1 MWVNYYFMI
10 VSAVI
15 LMVSIILMVFSSCV
29 ETRTKKGLVD
39 ASSRMARVN
48 NNENYQNFLCVLF
61 IVGLIVLIVTGVSAL
76 IVEVGVK
83 SDILLWIEK
92 KDMMS
97 QVVEA
102 GGDLDNI
109 SITQTKI
116 EFNNWLVSAR
126 VELERWGT
134 WSTWWPHKEI
144 IESLEYWI

>member
-15 LMVSIILMVFSSCV
+15 LVVSIVLMVFSSYV
-29 ETRTKKGLVD
+29 ETRTKKGLID

-48 NNENYQNFLCVLF
+48 NNENYQNFLYFLF
-61 IVGLIVLIVTGVSAL
+61 IVGLFVLIATGVLTL

-83 SDILLWIEK
+83 SDILLWVEK
-92 KDMMS
+92 KDMM
-97 QVVEA
+97 QRVVEA

-116 EFNNWLVSAR
+116 EFNNWLASAK

-134 WSTWWPHKEI
+134 WSTWWPYKEI

>member
-15 LMVSIILMVFSSCV
+15 FVVSIILGVLFSCV
-29 ETRTKKGLVD
+29 ETKTEKGLID
-39 ASSRMARVN
+39 ADSKMARIS
-48 NNENYQNFLCVLF
+48 NNEDYQNFVCALF
-61 IVGLIVLIVTGVSAL
+61 IISLIVLAVTGIFAL
-76 IVEVGVK
+76 VVEVGRQ

-92 KDMMS
+92 KDMMQ

-116 EFNNWLVSAR
+116 NFNNWLASAR
-126 VELERWGT
+126 VELERWGP

>member
-15 LMVSIILMVFSSCV
+15 FVVSIILGVLFSGV
-29 ETRTKKGLVD
+29 VTKTEKGLID
-39 ASSRMARVN
+39 ADSKMARIS
-48 NNENYQNFLCVLF
+48 NNEDYQNFVCALF
-61 IVGLIVLIVTGVSAL
+61 IISLIVLAVTGIFAL
-76 IVEVGVK
+76 VVEVGRQ

-92 KDMMS
+92 KDMMQ

-116 EFNNWLVSAR
+116 NFNNWLASAR

>member
-10 VSAVI
+10 ASAII
-15 LMVSIILMVFSSCV
+15 LVVSIILAVLSSCV
-29 ETRTKKGLVD
+29 ETRTKKGLID
-39 ASSRMARVN
+39 ADSKMARIN
-48 NNENYQNFLCVLF
+48 NNEGYQDFVCALF
-61 IVGLIVLIVTGVSAL
+61 IIGLIILTVTGILAL
-76 IVEVGVK
+76 VVEIGTQ

-92 KDMMS
+92 KDMMQ

-109 SITQTKI
+109 SIAQTKI
-116 EFNNWLVSAR
+116 NFNNWLASAR
-126 VELERWGT
+126 VELERWGI

>member
-1 MWVNYYFMI
+1 MWANYYFMI
-10 VSAVI
+10 VGGVMLVVSTI
-15 LMVSIILMVFSSCV
+15 LAILCSCI
-29 ETRTKKGLVD
+29 ETNTKRGLID
-39 ASSRMARVN
+39 SNSRMTRIN
-48 NNENYQNFLCVLF
+48 NNEDYQNFVCALF
-61 IVGLIVLIVTGVSAL
+61 IIGLIVLVMTGIFAL
-76 IVEVGVK
+76 VVEIGVK

-92 KDMMS
+92 KDMMQ

-116 EFNNWLVSAR
+116 GFNNWLASAK
-126 VELERWGT
+126 VELERWGA

>member
-10 VSAVI
+10 VAGIMLVVSTI
-15 LMVSIILMVFSSCV
+15 LGIFSSCV
-29 ETRTKKGLVD
+29 ETKTKKGLID
-39 ASSRMARVN
+39 ANSRTARIN
-48 NNENYQNFLCVLF
+48 NNENYQNFVCALF
-61 IVGLIVLIVTGVSAL
+61 IIGLIVLVVTGIFAL
-76 IVEVGVK
+76 VVEIGAK

-92 KDMMS
+92 KDMMQ

-116 EFNNWLVSAR
+116 EFNNWLTSAK

>member
-15 LMVSIILMVFSSCV
+15 FVVSIILGVLFSGV
-29 ETRTKKGLVD
+29 VTKTEKGLID
-39 ASSRMARVN
+39 ADSKMARIS
-48 NNENYQNFLCVLF
+48 NNEDYQNFVCALF
-61 IVGLIVLIVTGVSAL
+61 IISLIVLAVTGIFAL
-76 IVEVGVK
+76 VVEVGTK

-92 KDMMS
+92 KDMMQ

-116 EFNNWLVSAR
+116 NFNNWLASAR

>member
-15 LMVSIILMVFSSCV
+15 LMVSIILMVFSSCM
-29 ETRTKKGLVD
+29 ETGTKKGLID

-48 NNENYQNFLCVLF
+48 NNENYQNFLCALF
-61 IVGLIVLIVTGVSAL
+61 IVGLIVLVVTGVFAL
-76 IVEVGVK
+76 VVEVGTK

-92 KDMMS
+92 KDMMQ

-116 EFNNWLVSAR
+116 EFNNWLASAK

>member
-1 MWVNYYFMI
+1 MWVNSYFMVAAGIMLI
-10 VSAVI
+10 VSSA
-15 LMVSIILMVFSSCV
+15 LMFFSCWGECKVKRCGLESCG
-29 ETRTKKGLVD
+29 K
-39 ASSRMARVN
+39 AARLG
-48 NNENYQNFLCVLF
+48 NNESFQNLVCALF
-61 IVGLIVLIVTGVSAL
+61 IIAFIVLVVTGICAL

-83 SDILLWIEK
+83 SDIFLWIER
-92 KDMMS
+92 KDMMQ

-116 EFNNWLVSAR
+116 EFNNWLASAR